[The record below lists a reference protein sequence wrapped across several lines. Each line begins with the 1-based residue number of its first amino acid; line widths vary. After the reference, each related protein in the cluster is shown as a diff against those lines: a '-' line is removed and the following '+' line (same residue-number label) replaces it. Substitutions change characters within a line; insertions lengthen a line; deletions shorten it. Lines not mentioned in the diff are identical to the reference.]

1 MFRGINKKGIEAVH
15 HKSVRLRAFRAWVSM
30 CMKPPLIH
38 STFNL
43 LNCTETSLMYCF
55 DWDLYC

>member
-15 HKSVRLRAFRAWVSM
+15 HKSVKLRALRAWVSM

-38 STFNL
+38 STFSL

-55 DWDLYC
+55 D